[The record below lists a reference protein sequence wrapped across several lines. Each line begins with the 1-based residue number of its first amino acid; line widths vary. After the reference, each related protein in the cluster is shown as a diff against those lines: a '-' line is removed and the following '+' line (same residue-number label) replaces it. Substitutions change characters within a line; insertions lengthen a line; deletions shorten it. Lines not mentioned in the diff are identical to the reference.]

1 MSPVFNPQVSNQ
13 GVNDPNWENVSKPIS
28 DVSYDKGVALAIS
41 GASDI
46 LGSAVKAVDYD
57 IKESAKKDVQTGVD
71 ALRDNYTAG
80 LQTLRNAQIASGD
93 KSLLPD
99 AAAADVPSTVQNGID
114 KAKTIA
120 TAMEQNAGKSNTT
133 LYTGALNSLTKQL
146 RAQYPGYRDY
156 IDEQISAISGVHPA
170 NAFMKDLSED
180 INRQQENS
188 KAEHNATLSTLRSNA
203 DAGYH
208 DGAGVKASDVY
219 NLVAKGV
226 WDPSKAMTW
235 LNSAKSV
242 DYDRKVANDAR
253 TDRKA
258 GDADAAENAQKDLA
272 LNVGRNLVH
281 DWQTMTQGKNT
292 ETAEGLFKFLQENAG
307 NQKVKDE
314 QSVVIGQQLR
324 ALRDASYNA
333 RIAEAYEGGKNSI
346 VAHMGGKIE
355 DVHKTVAASYKMFDM
370 AIDAVFNKEW
380 GAAYSHMQTNKAL
393 IADTTSTF
401 YNAPDAEVAKYNR
414 NASVINQISP
424 QFAKDFFVGFVTGDH
439 VKKDVDWLKSQK
451 MDMLVQ
457 PDAPNGMIHT
467 LQEQIDNAKR
477 VGATAPKTVQDL
489 VKSVEDVSNSKLDV
503 SQRLNLARGFFDPI
517 RNGEILS
524 DKNFAKDKYDSV
536 LKREIP
542 GKYWVYRQLASDN
555 TATGI
560 AELGKKD
567 PSIISNYRD
576 TMTRN
581 FGEQLFSRELRDV
594 GDSNADNNTAGLY
607 KIKFTDDKG
616 RSPHFDVV
624 RPDGSPMTMTEAIA
638 LRAPIG
644 ATNRLNEG
652 MSGLYNVYEKTG
664 SADPINDVKS
674 AMLRYNYRD
683 PKEVNNSPGREESLS
698 GTAKAIWQSM
708 ISAQTERL
716 RKIQGRTS
724 SPE

>member
-1 MSPVFNPQVSNQ
+1 MVVFNPQVSNQ

-28 DVSYDKGVALAIS
+28 DISYDKGAALAIS

-46 LGSAVKAVDYD
+46 LGSAVKATDFD
-57 IKESAKKDVQTGVD
+57 IKEAAKKDVQTGVD

-99 AAAADVPSTVQNGID
+99 TAAADVPSTVQNGID

-188 KAEHNATLSTLRSNA
+188 KTELNATKSLLRSNA
-203 DAGYH
+203 DAGFH
-208 DGAGVKASDVY
+208 DSAGVTAASML
-219 NLVAKGV
+219 NLVNKGLKST
-226 WDPSKAMTW
+226 DQAMDW
-235 LNSAKSV
+235 LNSAKKV

-253 TDRKA
+253 TDRKSS
-258 GDADAAENAQKDLA
+258 DVDAAENAQKDLA
-272 LNVGRNLVH
+272 RNAHENISH
-281 DWQTMTQGKNT
+281 DWQTLTIGKGT
-292 ETAEGLFKFLQENAG
+292 DTAEGLFKFIQANSG
-307 NQKVKDE
+307 NDKVKDE
-314 QSVVIGQQLR
+314 QAQSMGQQLK
-324 ALRDASYNA
+324 ALRDASYNQ
-333 RIAEAYEGGKNSI
+333 RVAEAYEGGKDSI
-346 VAHMGGKIE
+346 VAHMGGKVE
-355 DVHKTVAASYKMFDM
+355 DVHKVLNASYKTFDN
-370 AIDAVFNKEW
+370 AIEAVFNKDW
-380 GAAYSHMQTNKAL
+380 GAAYSHMNFNKA
-393 IADTTSTF
+393 IIQDTTNTM

-414 NASVINQISP
+414 NVTVINTMSP
-424 QFAKDFFVGFVTGDH
+424 QFAKDFFVGFVTGDN
-439 VKKDVDWLKSQK
+439 VKKDVEWLKTQK
-451 MDMLVQ
+451 LNLLVQ
-457 PDAPNGMIHT
+457 PDVDNGQVHS
-467 LQEQIDNAKR
+467 LQETLNNAKR
-477 VGATAPKTVQDL
+477 VGATAPKTVQSV
-489 VKSVEDVSNSKLDV
+489 VKSIEDVSNPDLSTTN
-503 SQRLNLARGFFDPI
+503 RLNLARGFFDPAQ
-517 RNGEILS
+517 NGEILS
-524 DKNFAKDKYDSV
+524 DKNFAKDKYDPV

-542 GKYWVYRQLASDN
+542 GKYWVYRQLSSDN
-555 TATGI
+555 TALGI

-567 PSIISNYRD
+567 PSIIGDYRD

-594 GDSNADNNTAGLY
+594 GDSNVDKNSASLY

-638 LRAPIG
+638 MRAPTGSI
-644 ATNRLNEG
+644 NRLNEG